1 MNNVKV
7 KALIA
12 SVAVALPVI
21 GLSIID
27 SGHLFA
33 SDPSGRAVGRR
44 LGPKTFYRLQRAC
57 GRYGIDDLGA
67 DLCDLEYTTWTL
79 KDCLEDLRVDPNHIP
94 VEDYLQYKKK
104 LIRYI
109 ESIRASVGSNTGYS
123 ETFDGTMVKINYYI
137 GEFDRI
143 YGLG

>member
-33 SDPSGRAVGRR
+33 SDQSGIAVGRR
-44 LGPKTFYRLQRAC
+44 LGPKTFCRIQRGC
-57 GRYGIDDLGA
+57 GRDGSNDLWA
-67 DLCDLEYTTWTL
+67 DLCDLEFTTWIL
-79 KDCLEDLRVDPNHIP
+79 KDCLDDLRVDPNHIP
-94 VEDYLQYKKK
+94 VESYLHRKKE
-104 LIRYI
+104 LMFRI
-109 ESIRASVGSNTGYS
+109 ESIRAKVDSNTECS
-123 ETFDGTMVKINYYI
+123 RKFDRIMREINYYI

-143 YGLG
+143 YNLG